1 MSESL
6 LNGLAGQF
14 SGDTIAKLSGL
25 VGASQEDTG
34 KAVAA
39 ALPMLL
45 GSIAGNADQPQGVN
59 ALAGAI
65 SSGHDG
71 SILDMLGPMLAGG
84 YATRALGSDGARIL
98 GHLLGDQRGMV
109 ESNVAQFA
117 GVESSLVSKLL
128 PMLAPIVMGYIGKRM
143 TSGGLDVGGLGS
155 LLGQEREQAKAQ
167 DSGLGAIF
175 DILSGNGKPDAPQAT
190 SGGGLMDVAGD
201 LLGSS
206 AGKAILGQIL
216 GR

>member
-6 LNGLAGQF
+6 INGLASQLG
-14 SGDTIAKLSGL
+14 GDTIGKLSGL

-45 GSIAGNADQPQGVN
+45 GSITGNADKPEGVN

-71 SILDMLGPMLAGG
+71 SILDMLGPMLSGG
-84 YATRALGSDGARIL
+84 YATRALGSDGSRIL
-98 GHLLGDQRGMV
+98 GHLLGDQQNSV
-109 ESNVAQFA
+109 ESSVAQFA
-117 GVESSLVSKLL
+117 GVESGIVQKLL

-143 TSGGLDVGGLGS
+143 SGGLDAGSLGS
-155 LLGQEREQAKAQ
+155 LLGQEREQAKSQAG
-167 DSGLGAIF
+167 GLGAIF
-175 DILSGNGKPDAPQAT
+175 DVLSGNGKPDAPAQ
-190 SGGGLMDVAGD
+190 SGGGLMDMAGD
-201 LLGSS
+201 LLGSG

-216 GR
+216 G

>member
-1 MSESL
+1 MSASL
-6 LNGLAGQF
+6 INGLASQF
-14 SGDTIAKLSGL
+14 SGDTINQLSSL

-39 ALPMLL
+39 SLPMLL
-45 GSIAGNADQPQGVN
+45 GSITGNADKPQGVN
-59 ALAGAI
+59 ALAGAL

-71 SILDMLGPMLAGG
+71 SILDMLGPMLSGG
-84 YATRALGSDGARIL
+84 YATRALGSDGSRIL
-98 GHLLGDQRGMV
+98 GHLLGDQQGTV
-109 ESNVAQFA
+109 ESSVAQFA
-117 GVESSLVSKLL
+117 GVEGGIIKKLL
-128 PMLAPIVMGYIGKRM
+128 PIIAPIVMGFIGRQV

-155 LLGQEREQAKAQ
+155 LLGQQREEVKAQ
-167 DSGLGAIF
+167 DSGMGAIF
-175 DILSGNGKPDAPQAT
+175 DILSGNGKPDAPAVQ

-201 LLGSS
+201 LLGSG

>member
-6 LNGLAGQF
+6 INGLAAQF
-14 SGDTIAKLSGL
+14 GGDTIGKLAGL
-25 VGASQEDTG
+25 VGGSTDDTG

-39 ALPMLL
+39 ALPVLL
-45 GSIAGNADQPQGVN
+45 GSITGNADQPQGVN

-65 SSGHDG
+65 TSGHDG
-71 SILDMLGPMLAGG
+71 SILDMLGPMLSGG
-84 YATRALGSDGARIL
+84 YASRALGSDGSRIL
-98 GHLLGDQRGMV
+98 GHLMGDQQNNV
-109 ESNVAQFA
+109 ESSVAQFA

-128 PMLAPIVMGYIGKRM
+128 PMLAPIVMGYIGRKV

-155 LLGQEREQAKAQ
+155 LLGQEREQAHKQ

-175 DILSGNGKPDAPQAT
+175 DVLSGNGKPDAPQA
-190 SGGGLMDVAGD
+190 GGGLMDVAGD

-216 GR
+216 GK

>member
-6 LNGLAGQF
+6 ISGLASQF
-14 SGDTIAKLSGL
+14 GGDTLGKLAGL
-25 VGASQEDTG
+25 VGGSQEDTG

-59 ALAGAI
+59 ALAGAL

-71 SILDMLGPMLAGG
+71 SILDMLGPLLSGG
-84 YATRALGSDGARIL
+84 YASRALGSDGSRIL
-98 GHLLGDQRGMV
+98 GHLLGDQQGSA
-109 ESNVAQFA
+109 ESSIAQFA
-117 GVESSLVSKLL
+117 GVDSGLVSKLL
-128 PMLAPIVMGYIGKRM
+128 PMIAPIVMGFIGKKM
-143 TSGGLDVGGLGS
+143 TGGGLDVGGLGS
-155 LLGQEREQAKAQ
+155 LLGQEREQAQ
-167 DSGLGAIF
+167 QQEGGLGAIF
-175 DILSGNGKPDAPQAT
+175 DVLSGNGKPDTPQG
-190 SGGGLMDVAGD
+190 GGGLMDIAGD

-216 GR
+216 G

>member
-6 LNGLAGQF
+6 ISGLASQF
-14 SGDTIAKLSGL
+14 GGDTLGKLAGL
-25 VGASQEDTG
+25 VGGSQEDTG

-59 ALAGAI
+59 ALAGAL

-71 SILDMLGPMLAGG
+71 SILDMLGPLLSGG
-84 YATRALGSDGARIL
+84 YASRALGSDGSRIL
-98 GHLLGDQRGMV
+98 GHLLGDQQGSA
-109 ESNVAQFA
+109 ESSIAQFA
-117 GVESSLVSKLL
+117 GVDSGLVSKLL
-128 PMLAPIVMGYIGKRM
+128 PMIAPIVMGFIGKKM
-143 TSGGLDVGGLGS
+143 TGGGLDVAGLGS
-155 LLGQEREQAKAQ
+155 LLGQEREQAQ
-167 DSGLGAIF
+167 QQEGGLGAIF
-175 DILSGNGKPDAPQAT
+175 DVLSGNGKPDTPQG
-190 SGGGLMDVAGD
+190 GGGLMDIAGD

-216 GR
+216 G

>member
-6 LNGLAGQF
+6 ISGLASQF
-14 SGDTIAKLSGL
+14 GGDTLGKLAGL
-25 VGASQEDTG
+25 VGGSQEDTG

-59 ALAGAI
+59 ALAGAL

-71 SILDMLGPMLAGG
+71 SILDMLGPLLSGG
-84 YATRALGSDGARIL
+84 YASRALGSDGSRIL
-98 GHLLGDQRGMV
+98 GHLLGDQQGSA
-109 ESNVAQFA
+109 ESSIAQFA
-117 GVESSLVSKLL
+117 GVDSGLVSKLL
-128 PMLAPIVMGYIGKRM
+128 PMIAPIVMGFIGKKM

-155 LLGQEREQAKAQ
+155 LLGQEREQAQ
-167 DSGLGAIF
+167 QQEGGLGAIF
-175 DILSGNGKPDAPQAT
+175 DVLSGNGKPDTPQG
-190 SGGGLMDVAGD
+190 GGGLMDIAGD

-216 GR
+216 G